1 MIDALRTAFTTP
13 SNTVSATMIPNADDA
28 VATDDLERARQD
40 LLNGAADDVFDTF
53 GPAAVNEQFIGQG
66 IDGAAADGAGRI
78 GDVTLREAPEGE
90 TPLSLVANAYSASAS
105 ETIPTEPALLVV
117 GDDVATAAHDDARNC
132 LFVGSQCTEDSF
144 GACISRDRV
153 LCCFNAPLGRLAQE
167 AAVPQFGRAFGTAQA
182 PDCRGFT
189 NSEIQRFDWTTL
201 DLDQWITI
209 LGTADR
215 YPDPDKLKPDGLT
228 GTGNLLDLVDPDE

>member
-1 MIDALRTAFTTP
+1 M
-13 SNTVSATMIPNADDA
+13 
-28 VATDDLERARQD
+28 
-40 LLNGAADDVFDTF
+40 
-53 GPAAVNEQFIGQG
+53 
-66 IDGAAADGAGRI
+66 

-90 TPLSLVANAYSASAS
+90 TPLSLVANAYSASAG
-105 ETIPTEPALLVV
+105 ETIPAEPPPLV
-117 GDDVATAAHDDARNC
+117 DRNDFAAAAHDDARNC

-167 AAVPQFGRAFGTAQA
+167 AAVAQFGRAFGTAEA
-182 PDCRGFT
+182 PDCRGLT
-189 NSEIQRFDWTTL
+189 SAEIQRFDWTAL

-215 YPDPDKLKPDGLT
+215 YPDSDKLTPDGLT
-228 GTGNLLDLVDPDE
+228 GTGNLLDRVDRNEPRPDVITRTRQRLDGINVGQVRRRGRDELRGVGQ